1 MIKIQLLQENISKS
15 LNYLQKAIPS
25 RPQLPILS
33 SIHIKVTKASCVFS
47 ATDLYFGVRSSSPCQ
62 SDNEGEIVVPGK
74 ELREIILSLP
84 PGKVS
89 LEYDNATLTIKS
101 GKSRSTLQCYNSDD
115 FPEFPLVEGEA
126 KSITMDDLERI
137 NSFVVFSTS
146 LDQARPVL
154 TSALFSY
161 TDKTLEVVGTDGFR
175 LSRLVLKNK
184 NSGKKTGDSASDSA
198 SLLIPAKSISEV
210 FRISSQQEEEKVEF
224 KVSDELKQAL
234 FIVGEVEIFVRLIEG
249 SYPPFEKIIPTTSST
264 SVSFNAR
271 ELLENIKR
279 ANIFSRDSSN
289 IVKFS
294 FTKNSCL
301 IKAESPSLGTFEGE
315 LEQAVV
321 SGEEA
326 EIAFNSKYLLDF
338 LQAIKED
345 EIEFTM
351 TDGLKPATFTPRNQT
366 NYQYVVM
373 PFKVNR

>member
-33 SIHIKVTKASCVFS
+33 SIHVKITESSCVFS

-62 SDNEGEIVVPGK
+62 SDGEGEMVVPGK

-84 PGKVS
+84 PGKIS

-101 GKSRSTLQCYNSDD
+101 GKSRSTLQCYDSDD
-115 FPEFPLVEGEA
+115 FPEFPIVEGEA
-126 KSITMDDLERI
+126 KAITMDDLERI
-137 NSFVVFSTS
+137 NSLVVFSTS

-154 TSALFSY
+154 TSTLFSY

-175 LSRLVLKNK
+175 LSRLVLKNG
-184 NSGKKTGDSASDSA
+184 NSKKETSETS

-224 KVSDELKQAL
+224 RVSDELKQAL

-264 SVSFNAR
+264 SVSFNAK
-271 ELLENIKR
+271 ELLDNIKR

-294 FTKNSCL
+294 FKKNSCL
-301 IKAESPSLGTFEGE
+301 IKADSPSLGTFEGE

-321 SGEEA
+321 GGDEA

-338 LQAIKED
+338 LQAIEED

-351 TDGLKPATFTPRNQT
+351 TDGLKPATFTPKGQT

>member
-33 SIHIKVTKASCVFS
+33 SIHVKIIEASCVFS

-62 SDNEGEIVVPGK
+62 SDGEGEMVVPGK

-84 PGKVS
+84 PGKIS

-101 GKSRSTLQCYNSDD
+101 GKSKSTLQCYDSDD
-115 FPEFPLVEGEA
+115 FPEFPAVEGEA
-126 KSITMDDLERI
+126 KSITMNDLERI
-137 NSFVVFSTS
+137 NSLVVFSTS

-175 LSRLVLKNK
+175 LSRLVLKNG
-184 NSGKKTGDSASDSA
+184 NSKKETSETA
-198 SLLIPAKSISEV
+198 SLLIPAKSINEV

-224 KVSDELKQAL
+224 RVSDELKQAL

-264 SVSFNAR
+264 SVSFNAK
-271 ELLENIKR
+271 ELLDNIKR

-301 IKAESPSLGTFEGE
+301 IKADSPSLGTFEGE

-321 SGEEA
+321 GGDEA

-351 TDGLKPATFTPRNQT
+351 TDGLKPATFTPKGQT